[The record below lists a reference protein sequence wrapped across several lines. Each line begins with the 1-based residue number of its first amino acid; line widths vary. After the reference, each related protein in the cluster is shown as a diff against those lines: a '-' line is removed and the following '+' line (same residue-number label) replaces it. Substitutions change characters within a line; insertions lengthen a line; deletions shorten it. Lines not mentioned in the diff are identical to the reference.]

1 LYKICYNVGKGVIKI
16 ATDLEIRKEQRR
28 VLFELM
34 EIKRAS
40 KDDNDVLNGVLARQK
55 SMMMEEDVALVE
67 KMFYS
72 IYPHAA

>member
-1 LYKICYNVGKGVIKI
+1 M

-28 VLFELM
+28 VLFEFM
-34 EIKRAS
+34 EIRRSIKE
-40 KDDNDVLNGVLARQK
+40 DNEVLNGILARQK

-72 IYPHAA
+72 TYPPHPGS

>member
-1 LYKICYNVGKGVIKI
+1 M

-28 VLFELM
+28 VLFEFM
-34 EIKRAS
+34 EIKRAV
-40 KDDNDVLNGVLARQK
+40 KEDNEVLNVILARQK

-72 IYPHAA
+72 IYPPQPES